1 MNLSLVPIAEDPSL
15 PGIRAVLTR
24 HGLLRDEVLLCSEFG
39 GSKMYFEASWLG
51 VGARSFYG
59 QIFGADVTQP
69 QCDLIYELAMAG
81 NLVLV
86 PDFGPPHLIVCG
98 HTHDP
103 DEVHNETV
111 PPWLEEICFVS
122 SATELHRCLHGEWE
136 SFRSVFLDEGTVWG
150 PRAGWPTQISET

>member
-15 PGIRAVLTR
+15 PAIRAVLAN
-24 HGLLRDEVLLCSEFG
+24 HGLLRTEVLLCTEFG
-39 GSKMYFEASWLG
+39 GARMYFESSWLG
-51 VGARSFYG
+51 EGARSFYG
-59 QIFGADVTQP
+59 QLFGAELNQA
-69 QCDLIYELAMAG
+69 QCHLIYELAVAG

-98 HTHDP
+98 GTHEP

-122 SATELHRCLHGEWE
+122 SAAELHRCVHGEWE
-136 SFRSVFLDEGTVWG
+136 LFRSTFLDEGTMWG
-150 PRAGWPTQISET
+150 PRSDWPDR